1 MFSKLVTKLAA
12 IGLVLALQAPAAL
25 AQIDPTITGSTATGA
40 AGSTVHPTLS
50 IAFTSVNTFNSTA
63 LAAWDFNLNW
73 GAAPLTLDL
82 ANSTMT
88 IRATPYSLTALA
100 STYLPATATVA
111 EGTVGDGFYSLSWLD
126 DNFLNTSSTPWLD
139 LSAGIVFTAAFNID
153 AGATAGTYN
162 IGFATNSGA
171 TPSSFVD
178 GDFGEFSYAAVTVG
192 QNPMQVIVS
201 GPSVTPVPEPDTLLL
216 MGSGLAGLLMATRRR
231 RSRLV

>member
-12 IGLVLALQAPAAL
+12 IGLVLALQTPAAL
-25 AQIDPTITGSTATGA
+25 AQVALVDPTITGSTATGA

-63 LAAWDFNLNW
+63 LAAWDFNLSW

-82 ANSTMT
+82 GGSTLAIGT
-88 IRATPYSLTALA
+88 TSNWLTDLPGF
-100 STYLPATATVA
+100 LPATATVTQGSA
-111 EGTVGDGFYSLSWLD
+111 GDGFYSLSWFDGSL
-126 DNFLNTSSTPWLD
+126 SPSLD

-162 IGFATNSGA
+162 IGFAINDGTI
-171 TPSSFVD
+171 PSSFVD
-178 GDFGEFSYAAVTVG
+178 GNFGSFPYYDAV
-192 QNPMQVIVS
+192 QSPMQVIVS

-231 RSRLV
+231 RSHLV